1 MKPLAIRTKKAFVAG
16 CVLFLFLG
24 SLALQAGQPKI
35 KFNEETWNFGK
46 VKQGE
51 VLDHEF
57 VFTNSGDATLI
68 IQKVSTSCGCTAAL
82 VSEDKIAPGKDGKI
96 QIKFDTRGYGGA
108 VSKLIFVESNDPAEA
123 RKQLQISADIVT
135 PPAAKIDID
144 PFNYDAGLVV
154 EGEEI
159 RANLK
164 IMNKG
169 ELELRAEFNHRN
181 ATYSVGGKPAPSP
194 LKVPAG
200 KEVTVEIRIPTQ
212 ARVGVVREYVLVK
225 SNDQMRST
233 LSLYLSGYII
243 TKEQLQELFTKYK
256 DILRQGN

>member
-1 MKPLAIRTKKAFVAG
+1 MKPLATEMKKAVLAG
-16 CVLFLFLG
+16 CVLLLFLG
-24 SLALQAGQPKI
+24 TLTLQAGQPKI
-35 KFNEETWNFGK
+35 KFKEEAWNFGK

-51 VLDHEF
+51 VLSHEF

-68 IQKVSTSCGCTAAL
+68 IQKVSTTCGCTAAL
-82 VSEDKIAPGKDGKI
+82 ASEDKIGPGKEGKI
-96 QIKFDTRGYGGA
+96 QIKFDTRGYGG
-108 VSKLIFVESNDPAEA
+108 VLSKLIFVESNDPAGA
-123 RKQLQISADIVT
+123 RKQLQVSADIET
-135 PPAAKIDID
+135 PPAAKIEID
-144 PFNYDAGLVV
+144 PLNYDAGLSL

-159 RANLK
+159 KANLI

-181 ATYSVGGKPAPSP
+181 ATYFVGSKPAPSP

-212 ARVGVVREYVLVK
+212 ARAGVVREYVLVK
-225 SNDQMRST
+225 SNDPMRST
-233 LSLYLSGYII
+233 LSLYVSGYII
-243 TKEQLQELFTKYK
+243 TKEQLKELFTKYK